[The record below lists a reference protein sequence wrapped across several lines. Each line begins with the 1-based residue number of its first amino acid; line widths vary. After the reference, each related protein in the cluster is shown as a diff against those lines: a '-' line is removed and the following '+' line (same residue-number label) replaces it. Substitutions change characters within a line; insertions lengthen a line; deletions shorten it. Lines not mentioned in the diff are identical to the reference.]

1 MRRLGKRKM
10 KNVIQLIGIGFII
23 TALCSSYIISQTAIN
38 YIHITEAELN
48 CSVEPS
54 RVQISDL
61 NASEV
66 VISVLFNVSN
76 PSPISI
82 FVYDLTYNFEIAV
95 GVADGNLYRWQ
106 YIGRGMERGE
116 TPYDTDKGVEV
127 SPRSHQELYVNL
139 TVRDRSLID
148 KLNHTFS
155 INGMQRHVC
164 RINGAMFYRI
174 GDFEGVVN
182 RIDTGKVLYCE

>member
-1 MRRLGKRKM
+1 M

-38 YIHITEAELN
+38 YIHITEAKLN
-48 CSVEPS
+48 CSIEPL

-82 FVYDLTYNFEIAV
+82 FVYDLTYNFEAAV
-95 GVADGNLYRWQ
+95 GVADAYFYHWQ
-106 YIGRGMERGE
+106 LIGRGTERGE
-116 TPYDTDKGVEV
+116 TPYDTDKGYVEIL
-127 SPRSHQELYVNL
+127 PRSYLQIYVNL
-139 TVRDRSLID
+139 TLTTQSNID
-148 KLNHTFS
+148 QLNHTFS
-155 INGMQRHVC
+155 IDGMQMHVC
-164 RINGAMFYRI
+164 RISGRMFYRI
-174 GDFEGVVN
+174 GNFEDAKNNINIEDVM
-182 RIDTGKVLYCE
+182 YYE

>member
-1 MRRLGKRKM
+1 M
-10 KNVIQLIGIGFII
+10 KNVIRLIGIGFII

-48 CSVEPS
+48 CSIEPL

-95 GVADGNLYRWQ
+95 GVANAYLYHWH
-106 YIGRGMERGE
+106 YIGRGTERGE
-116 TPYDTDKGVEV
+116 TPYDTDRGVEV
-127 SPRSHQELYVNL
+127 SPRSHQGLYVNL

-148 KLNHTFS
+148 KLNHTFNIPS
-155 INGMQRHVC
+155 YIDGMQMHVC
-164 RINGAMFYRI
+164 RINGAVFYRI
-174 GDFEGVVN
+174 GDFENVVN
-182 RIDTGKVLYCE
+182 RIDMEGVMYCE

>member
-1 MRRLGKRKM
+1 M

-48 CSVEPS
+48 CNVTPVEI
-54 RVQISDL
+54 QISDL

-95 GVADGNLYRWQ
+95 GVADAYLYHWR
-106 YIGRGMERGE
+106 YIGRGTERGE

-127 SPRSHQELYVNL
+127 SPRSHQEIYVNL

-155 INGMQRHVC
+155 INGIQLHVC
-164 RINGAMFYRI
+164 RINGAVFYRI

-182 RIDTGKVLYCE
+182 RIDIEDVMYCE